1 MGPKPQKQT
10 TENFVKDIHR
20 KARRLYSLRVK
31 DTYCYG
37 SYPKEKSLS

>member
-1 MGPKPQKQT
+1 MGPKLEKQSP
-10 TENFVKDIHR
+10 ENFVKDIHR
-20 KARRLYSLRVK
+20 KARLLYSLRAK